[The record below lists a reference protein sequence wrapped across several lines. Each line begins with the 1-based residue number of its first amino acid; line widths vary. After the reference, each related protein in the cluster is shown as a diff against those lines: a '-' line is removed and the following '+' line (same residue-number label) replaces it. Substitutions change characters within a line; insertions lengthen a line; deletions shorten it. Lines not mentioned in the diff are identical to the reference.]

1 MLLVTTVGAM
11 DGSQLNL
18 TVEVPKQVAE
28 VSCLR
33 FGSPGPGQAGQLK
46 RLLRGLVG
54 SGKVLRRK
62 GWVGLALGRHIPAG
76 ALLR

>member
-1 MLLVTTVGAM
+1 MLPVTTVGAM
-11 DGSQLNL
+11 DGSQLSL
-18 TVEVPKQVAE
+18 TIEVPEQVAE

-33 FGSPGPGQAGQLK
+33 FGRPGLGRAGQLK
-46 RLLRGLVG
+46 RLLRSLVG

-76 ALLR
+76 ALLG